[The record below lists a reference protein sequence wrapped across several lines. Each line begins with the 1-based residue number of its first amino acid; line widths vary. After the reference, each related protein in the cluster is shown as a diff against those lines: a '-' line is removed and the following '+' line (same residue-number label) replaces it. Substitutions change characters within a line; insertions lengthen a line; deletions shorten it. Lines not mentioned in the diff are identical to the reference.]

1 MNNLRA
7 PSGLLKTVKAYIR
20 MVGRK
25 TWTDRIRYLEAQTTG
40 SQRYGRL
47 MALRHAAE
55 FSVEKVCRGL
65 PLAPAEIVMATRAAG
80 LADLARGLN
89 EAGRVRF
96 EAALADALQGDATIV
111 PLLHLHDTARR
122 HEALGFTVSYAG
134 FEDGTPYDL
143 LISRDDVTAEVAC
156 DTLSAEAGRLVHRA
170 AWMRLMDQ
178 IDPDLQT
185 WLSAHPGRYLLKMT
199 LPQGLRIGEEAGTST
214 LATLHRR
221 INDMLT
227 NARRSDQD
235 EAAVL
240 RLDPLMLAAAQA
252 NENGLMTRLRSEF
265 GPEANLAVTGD
276 GKGVFVLAARAGSEN
291 EVAVAMRR
299 RLAALSPAR
308 LSGTRPGILA
318 MFIEDTDRLEWRLL
332 RDQLALEG
340 EARQF
345 LTFPEA
351 RPVVAVTCTSRIELC
366 SGDGGGDAMR
376 FRNPTHPAGKLP
388 ALAPAVVS
396 TF

>member
-1 MNNLRA
+1 MNNSRTGINLPKDIA
-7 PSGLLKTVKAYIR
+7 AFIR
-20 MVGRK
+20 LVGRK
-25 TWTDRIRYLEAQTTG
+25 NWAGRIAGLEKQTAG

-47 MALRHAAE
+47 IALRHASE
-55 FSVEKVCRGL
+55 FAAEKVNRGL
-65 PLAPAEIVMATRAAG
+65 PLTPAETVLARRMAG
-80 LADLARGLN
+80 LVALRKELQ
-89 EAGRVRF
+89 ESGRVRF
-96 EAALADALQGDATIV
+96 DAALAEAVQGDSTV
-111 PLLHLHDTARR
+111 VSLLHLHDTACR
-122 HEALGFTVSYAG
+122 HRAMGFDVAYSG
-134 FEDGTPYDL
+134 LEEGTPFDL
-143 LISRDDVTAEVAC
+143 LISRDGATAEIAC

-185 WLSAHPGRYLLKMT
+185 WLSAHPGRYLLKMM
-199 LPQGLRIGEEAGTST
+199 LPNGLRITEEEGNST

-227 NARRSDQD
+227 SARRSDQD

-252 NENGLMTRLRSEF
+252 DENGLMNRLRSEF

-299 RLAALSPAR
+299 RLAALAPTR

-332 RDQLALEG
+332 REQLTLEG
-340 EARQF
+340 ETRQF

-351 RPVVAVTCTSRIELC
+351 KPVVAVTCTSRIELC
-366 SGDGGGDAMR
+366 SEPTDADAMR
-376 FRNPTHPAGKLP
+376 FRNPGHPAGKLP
-388 ALAPAVVS
+388 ALAPAVTS
-396 TF
+396 TN